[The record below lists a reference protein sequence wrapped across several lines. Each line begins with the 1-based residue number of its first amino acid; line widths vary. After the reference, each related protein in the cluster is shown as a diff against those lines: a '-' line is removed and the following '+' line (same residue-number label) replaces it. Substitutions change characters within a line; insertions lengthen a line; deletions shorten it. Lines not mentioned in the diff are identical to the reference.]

1 MLKRTLDAAMTM
13 VLCARAD
20 QGARRAVAGLVLAA
34 APLLYMVPAS
44 AMQYSL
50 AWQQTF
56 GSDTGLMFVQAG
68 MALSCFF
75 IPLSVPVCI
84 PLSLA

>member
-1 MLKRTLDAAMTM
+1 MLKRTLNIAMTM
-13 VLCARAD
+13 VSRARANES
-20 QGARRAVAGLVLAA
+20 ARRAAAGLVLAA

-44 AMQYSL
+44 ALQYSL

-56 GSDTGLMFVQAG
+56 SNETGLMFVQAG

>member
-1 MLKRTLDAAMTM
+1 MLSKVMRI
-13 VLCARAD
+13 VSRARSG
-20 QGARRAVAGLVLAA
+20 QGARRAVAGMVLAA

-56 GSDTGLMFVQAG
+56 GNATSLMFVQAG
-68 MALSCFF
+68 MAVSCFF
-75 IPLSVPVCI
+75 IPLSVPVCV

>member
-1 MLKRTLDAAMTM
+1 MLKRTLNIAMTM
-13 VLCARAD
+13 VSRVRAD
-20 QGARRAVAGLVLAA
+20 EHARRAVAGLVLAA
-34 APLLYMVPAS
+34 APLLYMVPAT
-44 AMQYSL
+44 AMQYTL

-56 GSDTGLMFVQAG
+56 GNETGLLFMQAG

-75 IPLSVPVCI
+75 IPLSVPVCV